1 MPSSQ
6 RTLESALAAIES
18 AGWRWNLSRTEAQDP
33 RLVALGAADAPVM
46 YRLRLECGNHRE
58 GRHVSLEGPKLTHL
72 LAEALVYI
80 DRDHA
85 RWRAAADPDEDD

>member
-6 RTLESALAAIES
+6 RTLESALAAIEA

-33 RLVALGAADAPVM
+33 RLVALGAAETVVQ

-58 GRHVSLEGPKLTHL
+58 GRHVTLEGPRLTTV
-72 LAEALVYI
+72 LAEAIVYT
-80 DRDHA
+80 DRA
-85 RWRAAADPDEDD
+85 REVPPDAG